1 MQKTNKRKYT
11 IKVLYNN
18 TYGVAI
24 SCKGLQ
30 ACFMSQLVNQ
40 RGTNMPS
47 IQEVLINSFMTEVL
61 SYRNQSSDLLCKSMD
76 WFHYDNGAHHE
87 RVNTSKGMIIY
98 CKILHHCKG
107 LKGVLKHL
115 QTFICQKYMHVRNI
129 CILEVRNICMVFQKH
144 KTTKSG
150 L

>member
-47 IQEVLINSFMTEVL
+47 IQEV
-61 SYRNQSSDLLCKSMD
+61 
-76 WFHYDNGAHHE
+76 
-87 RVNTSKGMIIY
+87 
-98 CKILHHCKG
+98 
-107 LKGVLKHL
+107 
-115 QTFICQKYMHVRNI
+115 
-129 CILEVRNICMVFQKH
+129 
-144 KTTKSG
+144 
-150 L
+150 